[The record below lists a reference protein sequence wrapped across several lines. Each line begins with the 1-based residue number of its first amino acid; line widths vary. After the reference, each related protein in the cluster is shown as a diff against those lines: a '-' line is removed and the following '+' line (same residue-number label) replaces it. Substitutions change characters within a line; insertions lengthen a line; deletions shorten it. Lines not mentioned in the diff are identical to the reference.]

1 MIGRAPCPECGFSAA
16 HVKQSEK
23 CLYRY
28 CPECGAQY
36 NTRGERQRADLMG
49 KTRPIDAAGAPGEK
63 PAPAVT
69 PAGASAPAS
78 TATPTPSTGEGAPAS
93 DTGPSASAKA
103 QPKRRGLFT

>member
-1 MIGRAPCPECGFSAA
+1 MASRMIGRAPCPECGFSAA

-28 CPECGAQY
+28 CPDCQAQY
-36 NTRGERQRADLMG
+36 NTRNERQRTDLMA
-49 KTRPIDAAGAPGEK
+49 KTRPIDGA
-63 PAPAVT
+63 APAGEPVA
-69 PAGASAPAS
+69 PAATVPAS
-78 TATPTPSTGEGAPAS
+78 TATATPSTGEGAPAS